1 MVFKTVF
8 LRNGRSAAKRI
19 RHYLRLPL
27 LALVLGGGALVILT
41 MERGLD
47 WTISQM
53 LVWTAA
59 ILLVVPVL
67 LYIVKRRK

>member
-1 MVFKTVF
+1 MPLKTTIF
-8 LRNGRSAAKRI
+8 RNGRKVSARV
-19 RHYLRLPL
+19 RHYLHLPL
-27 LALVLGGGALVILT
+27 LSVVLGLSALYILT

-59 ILLVVPVL
+59 ILLVVPTL
-67 LYIVKRRK
+67 LFIVKRRK

>member
-1 MVFKTVF
+1 MPLKTTLF
-8 LRNGRSAAKRI
+8 RNGRKVSSRV
-19 RHYLRLPL
+19 RHYLHLPL
-27 LALVLGGGALVILT
+27 LSVVLGIGALYILT

-59 ILLVVPVL
+59 ILLVVPTL
-67 LYIVKRRK
+67 LFIVKRRK